1 MTIQETIRTEL
12 TAAMKEKREPEL
24 TVLRGLI
31 SMFTQEL
38 TATKRTPQ
46 DSLTDEEAL
55 AVIKRA
61 VKQRADAA
69 EQFKNGGR
77 PELAENEEKEAAIL
91 KKYLPQMMSQDQIRP
106 IAEAKIT
113 EMGADKSKMGQV
125 VGMVMKELKGQAD
138 GADVKA
144 VVESLF
150 S

>member
-106 IAEAKIT
+106 VAEAKIT